1 MANDRLGL
9 RGNAGTPTTRHQQP
23 FPRGPLGPNPAND
36 DPAQQQV
43 GGHENG
49 PLHEAVHNGV
59 LTQLLIG
66 KRSALQLARVQG
78 ATNLQELEAEL
89 SQLEA
94 EAIRRGLM
102 P

>member
-1 MANDRLGL
+1 VVS
-9 RGNAGTPTTRHQQP
+9 AGP
-23 FPRGPLGPNPAND
+23 
-36 DPAQQQV
+36 
-43 GGHENG
+43 GHING
-49 PLHEAVHNGV
+49 PHHEAVHNGV

-66 KRSALQLARVQG
+66 KRNALQLARVQG
-78 ATNLQELEAEL
+78 TANVRELEAEL